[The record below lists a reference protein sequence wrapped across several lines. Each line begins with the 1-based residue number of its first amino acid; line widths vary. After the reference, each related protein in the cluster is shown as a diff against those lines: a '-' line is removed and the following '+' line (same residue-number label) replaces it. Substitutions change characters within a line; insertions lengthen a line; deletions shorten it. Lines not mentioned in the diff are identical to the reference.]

1 MYKYFTASSRTEAG
15 RRKKTLQIRVG
26 STTHITNKYIVFTTA
41 TSYQCGRRRKEFT
54 VKHFHPAWREKRS
67 FITSRM
73 NSHSNARDSDIPL
86 CTVHDRNI
94 AAGSIII
101 LYTSGRIDRLQTRE
115 SSVDLHL
122 SYIYTTKSIFQ
133 VHIWVRWMQRKSE
146 GRRDIIDFDN
156 NKCCFFFYFIY
167 CCALLWLMG
176 MIDGYIIIKIIEIII
191 LFVFVM
197 LLVYVCY

>member
-15 RRKKTLQIRVG
+15 RRKKTLIRVG
-26 STTHITNKYIVFTTA
+26 STTHITNKYIVFTTGDVVPVW
-41 TSYQCGRRRKEFT
+41 QEEEGVHRKAF
-54 VKHFHPAWREKRS
+54 PPAAWREKRS

-73 NSHSNARDSDIPL
+73 NSPATGDSDIPL
-86 CTVHDRNI
+86 VYCSDRNI

-122 SYIYTTKSIFQ
+122 SYTYTTKSIFQ

-156 NKCCFFFYFIY
+156 NNVVSFSISSIVVRY
-167 CCALLWLMG
+167 C
-176 MIDGYIIIKIIEIII
+176 D
-191 LFVFVM
+191 
-197 LLVYVCY
+197 